1 MVAPL
6 DFRFPLVVTTVL
18 IVDDRRMARCI
29 ASRLLSEE
37 GFRVLEADGTQ
48 EALEVL
54 GETRGRIDLVV
65 LDIVL
70 HDGDGVA
77 LAREILDE
85 WPDQHLLYM
94 SAYPAEVMA
103 QYGLAT
109 LDVPFLA
116 KPFTRK
122 ELLAKVKEA
131 LAPPRG
137 AAADLSRRAES

>member
-1 MVAPL
+1 MAPL

-37 GFRVLEADGTQ
+37 GFRVLEADGTR

-54 GETRGRIDLVV
+54 GEARGRIDLVV

-103 QYGLAT
+103 QYGLTT

-122 ELLAKVKEA
+122 ELLAKVNEA

-137 AAADLSRRAES
+137 AAADLRERAES

>member
-1 MVAPL
+1 MAPL

-37 GFRVLEADGTQ
+37 GFRVLEAEGTR

-54 GETRGRIDLVV
+54 GEARGRIDLVV

-103 QYGLAT
+103 QYGLTT

-122 ELLAKVKEA
+122 ELLAKVNEA

-137 AAADLSRRAES
+137 AAADLRERAES